1 MVCLY
6 ITQKKGVLI
15 SVGAFG
21 QYYPARKD
29 LICNM
34 SDPVVF
40 SASLHPEEK

>member
-6 ITQKKGVLI
+6 SIYNKEVLI

-21 QYYPARKD
+21 QYHLANKN

-34 SDPVVF
+34 SDPVVIN
-40 SASLHPEEK
+40 ASMHPKKN